1 MPQPFDVEGP
11 AGTPVW
17 SVLSDGTTRQI
28 GGMEM
33 RAGAPAHATDQG
45 YVQLYSP
52 DGTSLATQDP
62 TGVVRAAGAPQFA
75 TAPQDQSTTSAA
87 QVASTYLVL
96 PVAAGATY
104 IMRAAIIA
112 QNTVGN
118 FVPSWTGPAGATM
131 KWCDT
136 TASLDYQ
143 STLGGTANVFGAN
156 AGTRMIFLEG
166 KLKTSTT
173 PGSLTFTFSA
183 SAGTSTVFTDSYLTL
198 NRVG

>member
-17 SVLSDGTTRQI
+17 SVLGDGTTRQT
-28 GGMEM
+28 GGIMVDT
-33 RAGAPAHATDQG
+33 GAPARVTDQG
-45 YVQLYSP
+45 YLQLYSP
-52 DGTSLATQDP
+52 DGASLATQDP
-62 TGVVRAAGAPQFA
+62 SGVVRAAGAPLFV
-75 TAPQDQSTTSAA
+75 TAPQDQSTTSAS

-96 PVAAGATY
+96 PVAVNAVY
-104 IMRAAIIA
+104 VMRAAIIA
-112 QNTVGN
+112 QNTTGN

-136 TASLDYQ
+136 TASLDYS
-143 STLGGTANVFGAN
+143 STIGATNNSFGAN

-166 KLKTSTT
+166 KLKTAAAA
-173 PGSLTFTFSA
+173 GSLTFTFSA